1 MRLGPQRAP
10 FGHWKS
16 PLTPEQGADALRFSN
31 VFWDSRDN
39 SLVWWEGRSGK
50 GALAWQSSSQEGPKD
65 LVVEPEVRARVG
77 YGGGDFTL
85 SGGFVFY
92 AAGGRL
98 YRCDLQKGDPIALT
112 PAWGQPSSPAV
123 SPDGN
128 QVIFVHAADGEDLIA
143 LVDTEGK
150 YWPQKVAT
158 GCDFYMQPTWHPSG
172 TRIAWI
178 CWNHPNMPW
187 DGTALYLADLSL
199 EGAQPTLEIAAAIAG
214 SPSGKTAIFQ
224 PAFSP
229 DGRYLSYISNQTG
242 WPNLCFFDLN
252 SENSEPA
259 IQRKAEYGIPA
270 WVQGLRTYVWTP
282 DSKSL
287 YLICH
292 KDGFAS
298 LERFDLRDRKLTTI
312 RGELEQYTA
321 LRQVAISPDGDQ
333 IALIASSST
342 QPESVIRVSPDEGKV
357 VVVKASAPR
366 SYDSGYLRTP
376 RPLTWAI
383 SPTQLHVDSG
393 TGNGSSPDPDDCH
406 GLYYAPANLDFH
418 DSGFPPTIIK
428 IHGGPTSQFL
438 AEFSY
443 DTQFL
448 TSRGYAVLELN
459 YRGSSGYGRSYAEA
473 LKCQWGITDV
483 EDARFAADYLIE
495 SHLADPSRLVVMGG
509 SAGGYTV
516 LLCLIRYPGFFKAG
530 ICLYGVS
537 DLLALT
543 QQTHKF
549 EAHYLESLVG
559 TLPENTDRYRERSPV
574 SAADRIQDPLALFQ
588 GEEDQVVPP
597 SQSDQIAESLSSR
610 GVPLLYERYPGEGHG
625 WRQPQTIAAYY
636 RSLESFLSTY
646 VAKT

>member
-1 MRLGPQRAP
+1 MRRGPQEAP
-10 FGHWKS
+10 FGHWTS
-16 PLTPEQGADALRFSN
+16 PLTPEHGANALRLSN
-31 VFWDSRDN
+31 VFWDTRDN

-50 GALAWQSSSQEGPKD
+50 GALAWQPSSQEGPQD
-65 LVVEPEVRARVG
+65 LVAEPEVRARVG

-85 SGGFVFY
+85 SGGFAFFV
-92 AAGGRL
+92 AEGRL
-98 YRCDLQKGDPIALT
+98 YRCHLERGDPVAFT

-123 SPDGN
+123 SPDGS
-128 QVIFVHAADGEDLIA
+128 QVIYVHSADGEDLIA
-143 LVDTEGK
+143 LADTEGK
-150 YWPQKVAT
+150 NWPQKVAT

-172 TRIAWI
+172 TRIAWT
-178 CWNHPNMPW
+178 CWDHPNMPW
-187 DGTALYLADLSL
+187 DGTALYLADLAL
-199 EGAQPTLEIAAAIAG
+199 EGAEPALARAAVVAG

-242 WPNLCFFDLN
+242 WSNLYFFDLT
-252 SENSEPA
+252 SQSSEPA

-270 WVQGLRTYVWTP
+270 WVQGLRTYAWTP

-298 LERFDLRDRKLTTI
+298 LERFDLSDRKLTTI
-312 RGELEQYTA
+312 RGDLEQYTA
-321 LRQVAISPDGDQ
+321 LRQIAISPGGDE
-333 IALIASSST
+333 IALIASSSA
-342 QPESVIRVSPDEGKV
+342 QPESVIRVSPDKGKV
-357 VVVKASAPR
+357 MGVKESAPR
-366 SYDSGYLRTP
+366 SYDRGYLSAP
-376 RPLTWAI
+376 RPLSWATA
-383 SPTQLHVDSG
+383 PAPLRGDSG
-393 TGNGSSPDPDDCH
+393 TGGGSSPSPDDCH

-418 DSGFPPTIIK
+418 GSGLPPAVIK
-428 IHGGPTSQFL
+428 VHGGPTSQFL

-459 YRGSSGYGRSYAEA
+459 YRGSSGYGKSYAEA
-473 LKCQWGITDV
+473 LKFRWGIADV
-483 EDARFAADYLIE
+483 EDARFAADYLVE
-495 SHLADPSRLVVMGG
+495 SQLADPGRLVVMGG

-537 DLLALT
+537 DLLALA

-549 EAHYLESLVG
+549 EAHYLDSLVG
-559 TLPENTDRYRERSPV
+559 ILPEHADRYRERSPV
-574 SAADRIQDPLALFQ
+574 SAADRIRDPLALFQ

-597 SQSDQIAESLSSR
+597 SQSDQIAKSLSSR
-610 GVPLLYERYPGEGHG
+610 GIPLLYERYPGEGHG
-625 WRQPQTIAAYY
+625 WRQAQTIAAYY
-636 RSLESFLSTY
+636 RSLESFLNTY
-646 VAKT
+646 VVET

>member
-1 MRLGPQRAP
+1 MTQRSQEAP
-10 FGHWKS
+10 FGHWTT
-16 PLTPEQGADALRFSN
+16 PLTPEHGADALRLSN
-31 VFWDSRDN
+31 VFWDTRDN
-39 SLVWWEGRSGK
+39 SLAWWEGRSGK
-50 GALAWQSSSQEGPKD
+50 GALAWQPPSQKGPQD

-85 SGGFVFY
+85 SGGFAFF

-98 YRCDLQKGDPIALT
+98 YRCRLEGSDPIAFT

-123 SPDGN
+123 SPDGS
-128 QVIFVHAADGEDLIA
+128 QVIYVHSADGEDLVA
-143 LVDTEGK
+143 LVDAEGK
-150 YWPQKVAT
+150 NWPQKVAS
-158 GCDFYMQPTWHPSG
+158 GCDFYMQPTWHPNG
-172 TRIAWI
+172 TQIAWI

-187 DGTALYLADLSL
+187 DGTALYLANLSFQG
-199 EGAQPTLEIAAAIAG
+199 EVPTVENAAEIAG
-214 SPSGKTAIFQ
+214 DPSGETAIFQ

-229 DGRYLSYISNQTG
+229 DGRYLSYISDQTG
-242 WPNLCFFDLN
+242 WSNLYFFDLA
-252 SENSEPA
+252 SQSSEPA
-259 IQRKAEYGIPA
+259 VQREAEYGIPA
-270 WVQGLRTYVWTP
+270 WVQGLRTQAWTP
-282 DSKSL
+282 DSKAL

-292 KDGFAS
+292 RDGFAF
-298 LERFDLRDRKLTTI
+298 LERLDLRDRKLTPI

-321 LRQVAISPDGDQ
+321 LRQIAISPDGEQ

-342 QPESVIRVSPDEGKV
+342 QPERVIRVSPEDGKV
-357 VVVKASAPR
+357 VVVKESAP
-366 SYDSGYLRTP
+366 SNYDSGYLSAP
-376 RPLTWAI
+376 RPLSWATA
-383 SPTQLHVDSG
+383 PTTLRVDSG
-393 TGNGSSPDPDDCH
+393 TGLASSPGRDTCH

-418 DSGFPPTIIK
+418 GSGLPPAIIK

-473 LKCQWGITDV
+473 LKHQWGIADV

-495 SHLADPSRLVVMGG
+495 RHLADPSRLSIMGG

-516 LLCLIRYPGFFKAG
+516 LLCLIRHPGFFKTG

-537 DLLALT
+537 DLLALA

-549 EAHYLESLVG
+549 EAHYLDSLVG
-559 TLPENTDRYRERSPV
+559 ILPEDSDRYRERSPV
-574 SAADRIQDPLALFQ
+574 FAADRIQDPLALFQ

-597 SQSDQIAESLSSR
+597 SQSDQIAASLSSR

-625 WRQPQTIAAYY
+625 WRQAQTIEAYY

-646 VAKT
+646 VVEA